1 MCILADLP
9 GHSILVLV
17 WSFKNCL
24 IYHLFLQVLVGPMGS
39 GKKQLALRLAAEY
52 PYIFGYVPSHTT
64 RAIYPHEERNREY
77 VFCSEKE
84 WETQFSAGMFIE
96 HYRGLVSNLIHGA
109 NYNY

>member
-1 MCILADLP
+1 
-9 GHSILVLV
+9 
-17 WSFKNCL
+17 
-24 IYHLFLQVLVGPMGS
+24 MGS

-64 RAIYPHEERNREY
+64 RAIYPQEERNREY

-96 HYRGLVSNLIHGA
+96 HYRGLVSYLIHGVS
-109 NYNY
+109 NTVTETQLMSSTFV